1 MSAFL
6 PLCKKGLNEPV
17 YFFRFPSSER
27 YFTQKQLLVGYI
39 LSDTLTL
46 LLHDDIVYRIA
57 KCKVRVKKFNIC
69 IALYHFNIIYL
80 LFQSQVNVM
89 KLPMASKC
97 IEVSEGYLGPYQAS
111 DGVLF
116 AKNYKLFSPKLS
128 SQIFNI
134 CLIMPLEFSYTQV

>member
-1 MSAFL
+1 MVPMSAFL
-6 PLCKKGLNEPV
+6 PLCKKGLNEPI

-111 DGVLF
+111 MMEFFLLKTINCF
-116 AKNYKLFSPKLS
+116 LQNSHHKS
-128 SQIFNI
+128 ST
-134 CLIMPLEFSYTQV
+134 YA